1 MTRLNVDQAM
11 RVAVQHHQAGR
22 LAEAEHIYRQ
32 VLAQD
37 ANHSHAHRLLG
48 VLAAQA
54 GRTDVAVALLQ
65 RAIALDPLDAEA
77 HSNLGIALRDLG
89 KLGDARAAFESAI
102 RLRPQWA
109 EAHHHLG
116 IALADQGKLQEA
128 VSEYESALRLRGGD
142 FAEAHYNLG
151 VAAFQLRRLS
161 EAITAF
167 STSARLCPDHADSHY
182 NLGLALQQARR
193 IDEAIAAYSRAIQID
208 PAHPQAYNNL
218 SVALLD
224 RRRHEEAVA
233 AASRALE
240 LRGDYAEAYHNAG
253 NAYRGLGRLDEA
265 IAAFSTAVRLRPD
278 LADAHNNLGSALKE
292 VGRLDEALASYDR
305 AIALRPDDPQ
315 LHSNRVYVLH
325 FHPGYDAAALL
336 REQRLWAQR
345 HADPLRSQVKPH
357 LNTRIPDR
365 RLRIGYVS
373 PDFRWHPVGRF
384 LLTLL
389 EHHDHDAVEV
399 FCYSGVTSPD
409 AITARFRAAA
419 DGWRDTAATSDE
431 QLADL
436 IREDRIDILVDLAM
450 HMALN
455 RLPAF
460 ARKPVPVQV
469 TYMAY
474 LSGTGL
480 QAMDY
485 RFSDPYLD
493 PPGENEGDYVEE
505 SIRLPRTYW
514 CHRPDADVPLPGE
527 LPAPA
532 AGCVTF
538 GCLNNFCKITPPTWD
553 VWVQVLRH
561 RPGSRLL
568 ALAQEGAHRQRLRD
582 LLTGAGI
589 DPARLQFTG
598 PVSAAE
604 YFRLHHRIDVSL
616 DPFPHG
622 GGMTTFDS
630 LWMGVPVVTLA
641 GRTGVSRM
649 GLSMLSNLG
658 LEQLVARS
666 SEQYVRIATGL
677 AGDVARLRQL
687 RSTLRQRMLD
697 SPLTDAP
704 RFAQDVESAYRQM
717 WRRWCAGESGRLACL
732 ALPP

>member
-1 MTRLNVDQAM
+1 MTRLNIDQAM

-22 LAEAEHIYRQ
+22 LGEAEQLYRQ

-54 GRTDVAVALLQ
+54 GRTDVAVELLR
-65 RAIALDPLDAEA
+65 RAIALDPRDAEA
-77 HSNLGIALRDLG
+77 YSNLGIALRDLG
-89 KLGDARAAFESAI
+89 KLDDARAAFDSAI

-128 VSEYESALRLRGGD
+128 VSEYETALRLRGGD

-151 VAAFQLRRLS
+151 VAAFQLRRLD

-167 STSARLCPDHADSHY
+167 SASARLRPDHADSHY
-182 NLGLALQQARR
+182 NLGLALQRAGRL
-193 IDEAIAAYSRAIQID
+193 DEAIAAYWRAIQID
-208 PAHPQAYNNL
+208 PAHAQAHNNL

-224 RRRHEEAVA
+224 RRRHKEALA
-233 AASRALE
+233 AALRALE
-240 LRGDYAEAYHNAG
+240 LNGDYAEAFHNAG
-253 NAYRGLGRLDEA
+253 NANRGLGRLDEA
-265 IAAFSTAVRLRPD
+265 IAAFSHAIRLRPD

-315 LHSNRVYVLH
+315 THSNRVYVLH
-325 FHPGYDAAALL
+325 FHPGFDAAALL
-336 REQRLWAQR
+336 REQRIWAQR
-345 HADPLRSQVKPH
+345 HAEPLRSQIKPH
-357 LNTRIPDR
+357 FNARNPDR

-399 FCYSGVTSPD
+399 VCYSGVTSPD
-409 AITARFRAAA
+409 AMTARFRAAA
-419 DGWRDTAATSDE
+419 DGWRDTAATSDG
-431 QLADL
+431 QLADV

-460 ARKPVPVQV
+460 ARKPAPVQV

-505 SIRLPRTYW
+505 SIRLPQTYW
-514 CHRPDADVPLPGE
+514 CHRPDADVPVANA
-527 LPAPA
+527 LPALS
-532 AGCVTF
+532 AGHATF
-538 GCLNNFCKITPPTWD
+538 GCLNNFCKITPPTWAA
-553 VWVQVLRH
+553 WIELLRAA
-561 RPGSRLL
+561 PASRLL
-568 ALAQEGAHRQRLRD
+568 LYAHEGAHRQRLRD
-582 LLTGAGI
+582 ALVGAGI
-589 DPARLQFTG
+589 DPARLEFTG
-598 PVSAAE
+598 PVPAGQ
-604 YFRLHHRIDVSL
+604 YFECYHRIDISL

-649 GLSMLSNLG
+649 GLSFLSNAG
-658 LEQLVARS
+658 LPEWVARS
-666 SEQYVRIATGL
+666 SEQYVAMAAAL
-677 AGDVARLRQL
+677 AADVGRLREL
-687 RSTLRQRMLD
+687 RSTLRRRMLD
-697 SPLTDAP
+697 SPLTNAP

-717 WRRWCAGESGRLACL
+717 WRRWCAGESARLACL
-732 ALPP
+732 APPP